1 MNELRSVT
9 GVVVAFDEQKGYGTV
24 RDDGEG
30 DGGEERF
37 FHCTA
42 VADGSRTIP
51 VGLPVVYDVVPGR
64 LGRWEAAR
72 LRPAR
77 PDR

>member
-1 MNELRSVT
+1 MGPAT

-24 RDDGEG
+24 RDDG
-30 DGGEERF
+30 DAGEERF

-51 VGLPVVYDVVPGR
+51 VGTRVAYEVVPGR
-64 LGRWEAAR
+64 LGRWEADD
-72 LRPAR
+72 LRPA
-77 PDR
+77 

>member
-1 MNELRSVT
+1 MIALRSTT
-9 GVVVAFDEQKGYGTV
+9 GVVVGFDEDKGYGTV
-24 RDDGEG
+24 ADD

-42 VADGSRTIP
+42 VADGTRTIE
-51 VGLPVVYDVVPGR
+51 VGTRVAYEVVAGR

-72 LRPAR
+72 LRPV
-77 PDR
+77 